1 MYDLFFDLR
10 DLEYA
15 SFADDNTP
23 YTFLPEI
30 ILILEKREKG
40 IQNMFDWFSEKI
52 LTVNTDKYH
61 LIASCKVSVSIKIS
75 DVKVTSSSRVKF

>member
-40 IQNMFDWFSEKI
+40 IQNMFDWFSEKN
-52 LTVNTDKYH
+52 LKVNTDKYH

>member
-30 ILILEKREKG
+30 ILILEKHEKG
-40 IQNMFDWFSEKI
+40 IQNMFDWFSEKN
-52 LTVNTDKYH
+52 LKVNTDKYH

>member
-30 ILILEKREKG
+30 ILILEKHEKG

-52 LTVNTDKYH
+52 LKVNTDKYH

>member
-52 LTVNTDKYH
+52 LKVNTDKYH